1 MSLDENSTR
10 MLAVTVSIFFFTT
23 SLSGTFLP
31 IYFNE
36 ALGMGTPGIV
46 VILLF
51 TFAAIGLVPVL
62 LIRITRHFE
71 RIISLGII
79 LTLLF
84 YVALI
89 YVKNP
94 IILGLAYGVSIAT
107 FWPSFNLLQFRLS
120 EAKQRALLISLMS
133 VAIPGIAG
141 IVSPALGGF
150 IIEQYGFIYLYTVS
164 IILFLASFVVS
175 LKIRYKPEK
184 QKFLIPKNAAFKI
197 FMLTFVLIGLG
208 ESYWLAYPFF
218 VLSVSSN
225 IVSMGLVITASSL
238 IITLLNIGINRLSD
252 IKGSRVEFAII
263 SSILYAV
270 WYFALAFT
278 SSAIQIVFLSVL
290 SGLAAA
296 FALSWFAY
304 YGDSFGREYH
314 ASILV
319 MMEVGLMA
327 GRITNLIP
335 TYIFIASHDYAS
347 YFGVLGAAS
356 LLPMP
361 LYLLCAKHLRKSSTT
376 RSGHETIPPRV
387 IRSNSQK

>member
-1 MSLDENSTR
+1 

-36 ALGMGTPGIV
+36 ALRMGIPEIV
-46 VILLF
+46 VILFF
-51 TFAAIGLVPVL
+51 TFLAIGLVPML

-71 RIISLGII
+71 RIISLGI
-79 LTLLF
+79 LVTMLF
-84 YVALI
+84 YLALV

-94 IILGLAYGVSIAT
+94 IILGLAYGVSLAT

-120 EAKQRALLISLMS
+120 ETKERALLISLMS

-141 IVSPALGGF
+141 IVSPAIGGF
-150 IIEQYGFIYLYTVS
+150 IIEQYGFVYLYTLS
-164 IILFLASFVVS
+164 IILFLASFLVS

-184 QKFLIPKNAAFKI
+184 QKFLVPKNTAFKI

-218 VLSVSSN
+218 VLSISST
-225 IVSMGLVITASSL
+225 IVLMGIVITASSL

-252 IKGSRVEFAII
+252 IKGLRVEFAMM

-270 WYFALAFT
+270 WCLALAFT
-278 SSAIQIVFLSVL
+278 SSILQIVLLSVL

-296 FALSWFAY
+296 FSVSWFAY
-304 YGDSFGREYH
+304 YGDYFGREYH

-319 MMEVGLMA
+319 MMEVGLMT
-327 GRITNLIP
+327 GRIINLIP
-335 TYIFIASHDYAS
+335 TYTFISSHDYAS
-347 YFGVLGAAS
+347 YFRILGLAS
-356 LLPMP
+356 LLPIP
-361 LYLLCAKHLRKSSTT
+361 LYLLFAKYYKNQSNQ
-376 RSGHETIPPRV
+376 SGHQTTP
-387 IRSNSQK
+387 

>member
-1 MSLDENSTR
+1 MSLDESSTR

-36 ALGMGTPGIV
+36 ALSMGVSDIV

-51 TFAAIGLVPVL
+51 TFVTIGLIPLL
-62 LIRITRHFE
+62 LIRITRRFE

-89 YVKNP
+89 YVKSP
-94 IILGLAYGVSIAT
+94 IILGLAYGVSLAT

-120 EAKQRALLISLMS
+120 ETRERALLISLMS

-141 IVSPALGGF
+141 IVSPAIGGF
-150 IIEQYGFIYLYTVS
+150 IIEQYGFVYLYTVS
-164 IILFLASFVVS
+164 IILFLSSFAVS
-175 LKIRYKPEK
+175 LKIRYKPEREN
-184 QKFLIPKNAAFKI
+184 FLIPKNTAFRI
-197 FMLTFVLIGLG
+197 FMLTFVLLGLG

-218 VLSVSSN
+218 VLSISST

-252 IKGSRVEFAII
+252 IKGSRVEFAIV
-263 SSILYAV
+263 SSILYAA
-270 WYFALAFT
+270 WYLALAFT
-278 SSAIQIVFLSVL
+278 WSTIQIVFLSVL

-296 FALSWFAY
+296 FAISWFAY

-327 GRITNLIP
+327 GRIINLIP
-335 TYIFIASHDYAS
+335 TYIFISSRNYAS
-347 YFGVLGAAS
+347 YFGTLATAS

-361 LYLLCAKHLRKSSTT
+361 LYILCARHVNKNSSNQL
-376 RSGHETIPPRV
+376 GHETV
-387 IRSNSQK
+387 WSTS

>member
-1 MSLDENSTR
+1 MSLDESSTR

-36 ALGMGTPGIV
+36 ALGMGIPDIV
-46 VILLF
+46 VILFF
-51 TFAAIGLVPVL
+51 TFLAIGLIPLL

-89 YVKNP
+89 YVKSP
-94 IILGLAYGVSIAT
+94 IILGLAYGASLAT

-120 EAKQRALLISLMS
+120 ETKERALLISLMS

-141 IVSPALGGF
+141 IFSPAIGGF
-150 IIEQYGFIYLYTVS
+150 IIEQYGFVYLYVAS
-164 IILFLASFVVS
+164 IILFLASFGAS
-175 LKIRYKPEK
+175 LKIRFTPEK
-184 QKFLIPKNAAFKI
+184 QRFLIPKNPAFKI
-197 FMLTFVLIGLG
+197 FMLTFVILGLG

-218 VLSVSSN
+218 VLSISST
-225 IVSMGLVITASSL
+225 IISMGLVITASSL
-238 IITLLNIGINRLSD
+238 ITTLQNIGINRLSD
-252 IKGSRVEFAII
+252 IKGSRVEFAMV

-270 WYFALAFT
+270 WYLALAFT
-278 SSAIQIVFLSVL
+278 SSAIQIVFLSIL

-296 FALSWFAY
+296 FAISWFAY

-319 MMEVGLMA
+319 MMEVGFMA
-327 GRITNLIP
+327 GRIINLIP
-335 TYIFIASHDYAS
+335 TYIFISNHEYAS
-347 YFGVLGAAS
+347 YFGILGVAS

-361 LYLLCAKHLRKSSTT
+361 LYLICAKYIKKNPPSQSEHEARALKSWESA
-376 RSGHETIPPRV
+376 R
-387 IRSNSQK
+387 

>member
-1 MSLDENSTR
+1 MSLDQSSTR

-36 ALGMGTPGIV
+36 TLRMGIPEIV
-46 VILLF
+46 VILFL
-51 TFAAIGLVPVL
+51 TFLAIGLVPLL

-84 YVALI
+84 YVTLI
-89 YVKNP
+89 YVKSP
-94 IILGLAYGVSIAT
+94 IILGLAYGVSLAT

-120 EAKQRALLISLMS
+120 ETRERALLISLMS

-141 IVSPALGGF
+141 IVSPAIGGF
-150 IIEQYGFIYLYTVS
+150 IIEQYGFVYLYTVS
-164 IILFLASFVVS
+164 IVLFLASFVVS

-184 QKFLIPKNAAFKI
+184 QKFLVSKNTAFKI

-208 ESYWLAYPFF
+208 ESYWLAYPLF
-218 VLSVSSN
+218 VLNISST
-225 IVSMGLVITASSL
+225 IVSMGIVITASSL

-252 IKGSRVEFAII
+252 IKGLRVEFAMM

-270 WYFALAFT
+270 WYLGLAFT
-278 SSAIQIVFLSVL
+278 SSVIQIVLLSVI
-290 SGLAAA
+290 SGLAAG
-296 FALSWFAY
+296 FAVSWFAY
-304 YGDSFGREYH
+304 YGDYFGREYH

-327 GRITNLIP
+327 GRIMNLIP
-335 TYIFIASHDYAS
+335 TYIFISSHDYAS
-347 YFGVLGAAS
+347 YFRILGLAS

-361 LYLLCAKHLRKSSTT
+361 FYLLFAKYYKNQ
-376 RSGHETIPPRV
+376 
-387 IRSNSQK
+387 SNQTGVQTKP